1 MKRDKAVVIGAG
13 FAGLMA
19 ARVLSDHFRSVVIID
34 KDEKVGSRSPRSG
47 VAQGAHLHVL
57 LKRGQTILRSFF
69 PEIEQSFREAYCPKM
84 DWAADTQWESK
95 TGNFPRYS
103 SDVQTYS
110 FSRPFLEGI
119 VHSLVSQRT
128 NITFVRAYAERMKVE
143 NGFATGIYGEELKE
157 DAVDLVVLAGGQHF
171 PINRFTG
178 HQVDESAQHI
188 PIQITYR
195 SMVFEASSLSFNGF
209 KQYYYQL
216 APPHESIG
224 AVICPIENGQVVA
237 TIVEYGPPRALKT
250 DFAGFMALAN
260 QVPGGEFFKILKN
273 GKPLTRVSTFHKPS
287 MYMRRPDKISEFP
300 GNVFCVGDAF
310 CSLNPVFGQ
319 GMTSSLMQVQL
330 LEQLLSNSRSSLS
343 AKTFHGKSV
352 SRLRLPFLLS
362 KMGSNTRPDFFYRY
376 LRSYLARC
384 QQSPDLHQKFL
395 GALHLEKSFDSL
407 FDLKAFRSALF
418 RGSLGKTERDAK

>member
-19 ARVLSDHFRSVVIID
+19 ARVLSDHFRSVIVVD
-34 KDEKVGSRSPRSG
+34 KDERVGSFSPRSG

-57 LKRGQTILRSFF
+57 LKRGQAILRSFF
-69 PEIEQSFREAYCPKM
+69 PEIEQSFVEANCPKI

-103 SDVQTYS
+103 SNVQTYS

-119 VHSLVSQRT
+119 VHSFISQRE
-128 NITFVRAYAERMKVE
+128 NITFVRSHVEKMNVE
-143 NGFATGIYGEELKE
+143 NGLATGIYGEDLKE
-157 DAVDLVVLAGGQHF
+157 KSVDLVVLAGGQHF

-178 HQVDESAQHI
+178 HHVDEPTQHLS
-188 PIQITYR
+188 IQITYR
-195 SMVFEASSLSFNGF
+195 SVVFEGSSLSLEGF

-224 AVICPIENGQVVA
+224 AVICPIENGQAVA
-237 TIVEYGPPRALKT
+237 TIVEYGRPSSIKT
-250 DFAGFMALAN
+250 DFAGFMKLAE
-260 QVPGGEFFKILKN
+260 QVPGGKFFRILKD
-273 GKPLTRVSTFHKPS
+273 GRPLTQVSVFHKPS
-287 MYMRRPDKISEFP
+287 MYMRRPDKIADFP
-300 GNVFCVGDAF
+300 ENVFCVGDAF

-319 GMTSSLMQVQL
+319 GMTSALIQVQL
-330 LEQLLSNSRSSLS
+330 MAELLKNAKTS
-343 AKTFHGKSV
+343 AKYFHKNSA

-362 KMGSNTRPDFFYRY
+362 KMGSNTRSDFFYRY

-384 QQSPDLHQKFL
+384 QQSAEMHRKFL
-395 GALHLEKSFDSL
+395 GALHLEGSFDSL
-407 FDLKAFRSALF
+407 VDLKSLRSAIF
-418 RGSLGKTERDAK
+418 GEAK